1 MSSGIAASGTV
12 TATRWS
18 AMLRHHRW
26 WLTRI
31 GVLPVHLT
39 VFAVAAF
46 FLVRLVPG
54 DPVLTATGGQ
64 VTPEQYL
71 QAR

>member
-31 GVLPVHLT
+31 GVLPVHYL
-39 VFAVAAF
+39 ARAARDR
-46 FLVRLVPG
+46 VRVS
-54 DPVLTATGGQ
+54 
-64 VTPEQYL
+64 
-71 QAR
+71 